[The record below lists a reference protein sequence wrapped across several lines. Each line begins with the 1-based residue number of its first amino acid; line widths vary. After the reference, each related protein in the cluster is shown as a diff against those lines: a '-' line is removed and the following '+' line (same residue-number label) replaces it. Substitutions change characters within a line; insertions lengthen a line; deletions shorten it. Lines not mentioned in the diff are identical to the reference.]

1 MMNKKSLITLWARFP
16 LDLILFIAKRFNGR
30 IIEKISY
37 KTAYIVNCII
47 FIFLDLNIAP
57 TMDKEAD
64 RSIQIA
70 PSMDKEVDRSLQISE
85 FN

>member
-1 MMNKKSLITLWARFP
+1 
-16 LDLILFIAKRFNGR
+16 
-30 IIEKISY
+30 
-37 KTAYIVNCII
+37 
-47 FIFLDLNIAP
+47 
-57 TMDKEAD
+57 MDKEAD